1 MAKKKSD
8 ESLVVEDIDDEVVE
22 LPATDSVELPTI
34 ESLDDVKEL
43 VNDGIDG
50 AVWGITTG
58 TLGMPGARKS
68 VRGWQDKFF
77 LANKDK

>member
-22 LPATDSVELPTI
+22 FPATDSVELPTI

-43 VNDGIDG
+43 VNDGIDKIREASVDELKTG
-50 AVWGITTG
+50 ALKVGNRIFSAW
-58 TLGMPGARKS
+58 RKLTD
-68 VRGWQDKFF
+68 GD
-77 LANKDK
+77 